1 MSMRVLVTGAGGNL
15 GRAALPALAEA
26 GHAVRAL
33 DFRPI
38 ETEHELVVAD
48 IRDAT
53 AVTEAAAG
61 CDAVV
66 HAAALHGIHLR
77 AWSAQDFWAI
87 NAHGSFNVLEAAR
100 EHGIARLV
108 LASTMGVYGRS
119 LEPPAGAWAWV
130 HEGLPAL
137 PQDVY
142 GMTKL
147 VAEQLAR
154 DYSRVHGVTTVAL
167 RLGMYVPAGFE
178 HYGFRL
184 LFGGVDERDVAQAV
198 LLGLNHQP
206 DSGFDAFDI
215 MADTPFRPEDAL
227 ALQREPLAVLERYW
241 PGCTRLFEQRGVE
254 VAEHLWGRFLWPVA
268 KAKEVLGYRPRWGFT
283 EFLDALR
290 AGDPGRYP
298 FLDLPSWGV
307 EGKGPA

>member
-1 MSMRVLVTGAGGNL
+1 MRVLVTGAGGNL

-48 IRDAT
+48 IRDPR

-119 LEPPAGAWAWV
+119 LEPPADAWAWV

-154 DYSRVHGVTTVAL
+154 VLQPRPRRHHGGAAARHVRARRLRAL
-167 RLGMYVPAGFE
+167 RLPA
-178 HYGFRL
+178 
-184 LFGGVDERDVAQAV
+184 AV
-198 LLGLNHQP
+198 
-206 DSGFDAFDI
+206 
-215 MADTPFRPEDAL
+215 R
-227 ALQREPLAVLERYW
+227 R
-241 PGCTRLFEQRGVE
+241 RG
-254 VAEHLWGRFLWPVA
+254 
-268 KAKEVLGYRPRWGFT
+268 
-283 EFLDALR
+283 R
-290 AGDPGRYP
+290 A
-298 FLDLPSWGV
+298 
-307 EGKGPA
+307 

>member
-1 MSMRVLVTGAGGNL
+1 MRVLVTGAGGNL
-15 GRAALPALAEA
+15 GRATLPALAEA

-38 ETEHELVVAD
+38 DTEHELVVAD
-48 IRDAT
+48 VRDPR
-53 AVTEAAAG
+53 AVAEAADG

-77 AWSAQDFWAI
+77 TWCAQDFWAI

-119 LEPPAGAWAWV
+119 LEPSADAWAWV
-130 HEGLPAL
+130 HEGLPTL

-147 VAEQLAR
+147 VGEQLAR
-154 DYSRVHGVTTVAL
+154 DYGRVHGVTTVAL
-167 RLGMYVPAGFE
+167 RLGMYVPASFE

-198 LLGLNHQP
+198 LLGLSHEP
-206 DSGFDAFDI
+206 AGGFDAFDI
-215 MADTPFRPEDAL
+215 MADTPFQPPDAL

-241 PGCTRLFEQRGVE
+241 PGCLQLLRASGIDPG
-254 VAEHLWGRFLWPVA
+254 EHLWGRFLWPVT
-268 KAKEVLGYRPRWGFT
+268 KAKEVLGYRPRWGFA
-283 EFLDALR
+283 EFLDAVR
-290 AGDPGRYP
+290 TDARDRYP
-298 FLDLPSWGV
+298 FLDLPHWGV
-307 EGKGPA
+307 